1 MTNLVIPIDI
11 VGPEKFEALGMLNPN
26 AFPKGLRPSA
36 MACADQLALTSYS
49 IRVIRKAIYQDLKKL
64 IEELHGNP
72 SFKDFVPNPQKPTL
86 VICRQIDFQAGVQ
99 SFFITIKS
107 VLDIYA
113 RIVAKAIMPE
123 SKFFGFGK
131 KKFKGRKIPGGCLL
145 NFLERSVP
153 RSCIYKEKVI
163 EIIVSHIDDWISDVV
178 DARDAIVHD
187 GVLKSIIPMHVPML
201 KKPHEI
207 TEKDIILPSIQKE
220 GDILGYCHDVR
231 KNIGCMLKETLVL
244 LPSVDTKLLAV

>member
-1 MTNLVIPIDI
+1 MKNRVIPIDI
-11 VGPEKFEALGMLNPN
+11 VGPEKWKALGMLNPN
-26 AFPKGLRPSA
+26 AFPKGLRPSV

-49 IRVIRKAIYQDLKKL
+49 IRIIRKAIYQDLKKL
-64 IEELHGNP
+64 IEELHRNP

-86 VICRQIDFQAGVQ
+86 VMCRQVDFQAGVQ

-113 RIVAKAIMPE
+113 RIVVKAIMPE
-123 SKFFGFGK
+123 SNFFGFGK
-131 KKFKGRKIPGGCLL
+131 KQFKGRKISGGRLL
-145 NFLERSVP
+145 NFVEGSVP
-153 RSCIYKEKVI
+153 RSYAYRGKLI
-163 EIIVSHIDDWISDVV
+163 EILVSHIDDWISDVV

-187 GVLKSIIPMHVPML
+187 GVLKNIIPMHVPML

-207 TEKDIILPSIQKE
+207 TEKDITLPSIQKK

-244 LPSVDTKLLAV
+244 LPGVDTKLLAV